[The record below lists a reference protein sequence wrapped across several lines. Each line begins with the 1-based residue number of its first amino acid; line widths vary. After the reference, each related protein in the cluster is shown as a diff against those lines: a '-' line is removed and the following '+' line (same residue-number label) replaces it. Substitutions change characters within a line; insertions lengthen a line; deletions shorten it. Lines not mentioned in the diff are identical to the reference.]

1 MDVLLDYVSFGHF
14 SPPYARTGHICVIGC
29 QLALRYSK
37 DPDFEVV
44 SLITMLVL
52 LLSLFFDA
60 SLFHCI
66 QIVYIAL
73 CGLNILLDM

>member
-14 SPPYARTGHICVIGC
+14 SPYARTGHMCVNGC

-66 QIVYIAL
+66 QIVYIAFVWVEY
-73 CGLNILLDM
+73 IA